1 VDPQVIEHI
10 GEFPEKFSTIVM
22 VAGEDSTKL
31 PCLFVLIELELSELS
46 GHRNQH
52 LVVDML

>member
-1 VDPQVIEHI
+1 MIEHI